1 MTPHAFQV
9 KDIRGRRDSVPTRTC
24 TLVAIFVVVLFP
36 SAAAGQA
43 KQSKIRSFWVTGT
56 SSVTVKADR
65 AIVVMEIRTS
75 LGLAGDAIASND
87 QVTDAI
93 AEELKDRGLDGKYR
107 FSGTHYLSKGASLV
121 IQRPYVPA
129 MFGQQPTCLE
139 MKKYVFVT
147 FDESDLADP
156 AFDYALAGMI
166 DALKRAGAH
175 EPEQTPQP
183 AGTGLAGPVWFT
195 VKDPQPVVIAA
206 IRQAMDQAWA
216 LGQEVAKNSGRKLGP
231 IIDARFNRPMMV
243 ELPRQQDLTVFDE
256 LNLKY
261 FSTSKDA
268 VTIPAT
274 FAAEY
279 STR

>member
-1 MTPHAFQV
+1 MIPDAFQA
-9 KDIRGRRDSVPTRTC
+9 KDIGHGRGSSILAGAC
-24 TLVAIFVVVLFP
+24 ILAAMCVVVLFP
-36 SAAAGQA
+36 SAAIGQA
-43 KQSKIRSFWVTGT
+43 KSKIQSFWVTGT
-56 SSVTVKADR
+56 SSVSVKADR
-65 AIVVMEIRTS
+65 AIIVMEIRTS
-75 LGLAGDAIASND
+75 LGLAGDAIAAND
-87 QVTDAI
+87 QVTEAI
-93 AEELKDRGLDGKYR
+93 AQELKHRGLDGKYR

-129 MFGQQPTCLE
+129 TFGQQPTCLE
-139 MKKYVFVT
+139 VKKYVFVT
-147 FDESDLADP
+147 FDEPDLANP
-156 AFDYALAGMI
+156 AFDDTLAGTI
-166 DALKRAGAH
+166 DALKRAGAR
-175 EPEQTPQP
+175 EPEQSPQP

-195 VKDPQPVVIAA
+195 VKDPQPVVMAA

-231 IIDARFNRPMMV
+231 IIDARVNRPMMV

-279 STR
+279 STK